1 MSLPSQPTTPAEWL
15 RYSQSEIVTSIPLRE
30 EHKTDENTIIERA
43 VYLDESKIES
53 PTDQLLYLYTDVFAF
68 TKPEVTISP
77 EAYAEIQI
85 IARVLTAGTPVS
97 LKVVP
102 NTGYHIY
109 IYASIIDQ
117 PISVSLSCNDSSEP
131 LLLKLG
137 PSTGNVGVRL
147 SAFPDHIFPEYQ
159 TAYVRAV
166 DVDLQ
171 ASLNTQLRVA
181 LALFWGN
188 TALAISLCSYVA
200 SVTSNPALSDYSKI
214 NAQAGALG
222 QQLAA
227 QAMTGPDMGYAPVLQ
242 VDQYLS
248 TVHDALDAVSAF
260 EEQYQRFQDN
270 EQDVE
275 NLKLAWS
282 SLLDHARTQL
292 SQDTILSAAA
302 WTKYQ
307 DACTV
312 VARCQEQ
319 LNIDNREVD
328 NAKSAFQ
335 KGLEAWA
342 ARTISVAAYE
352 TLSAILSTYTRSFPL
367 MLPTDKCILEFT
379 NAIGVLILGFQ
390 SSLGDAAKDIKG
402 AVDDVKKVEKGL
414 DQTGKTIPSTT
425 LESLGDC
432 MQALESLYPGTADLA
447 AAVKKL
453 ESDPSAVI
461 PSSAIVTGS
470 SDGDAD
476 ARAIITLAAWDKWA
490 LDVENQLAYAVGQ
503 SISGASAYR
512 LALRKQAV
520 DGKALA
526 QAQAEAVK
534 AGHEY
539 IQAAIEVIV
548 CNHDIDTLKHL
559 LDTYTEEK
567 EQYVQAEAKF
577 FDRVLDIRTSLVLQM
592 QKLVW
597 AYKYRALADSS
608 VVLDSQKS
616 IEEFKADLL
625 TLDSEIQAADER
637 YATDFQPF
645 EYKQPSS
652 ELPANYGDLMIQGL
666 QGESHSASF
675 TLAPTTD
682 ASDKNSFASIFNNG
696 SHFRLEGLEMFL
708 QGVVPRPEA
717 ISNGVAQ
724 VIIDILTSGV
734 YADIQNG
741 KIFHFTSL
749 ARQVRLTYEISDTG
763 AIGDTLVHAIFPTGE
778 HAEPTP
784 FTQWTIKLQN
794 PDELDLTKLSGVE
807 LHWNGNARFL
817 GKLSAPTSSTC

>member
-1 MSLPSQPTTPAEWL
+1 MSISSQPTTPAAWL
-15 RYSQSEIVTSIPLRE
+15 RYSQSEIVTSIPLSE

-53 PTDQLLYLYTDVFAF
+53 PADQLLYLYTDVFAF

-85 IARVLTAGTPVS
+85 IARVLTADAPVN

-117 PISVSLSCNDSSEP
+117 PISVSLSGNDSLEP
-131 LLLKLG
+131 LLLELG

-147 SAFPDHIFPEYQ
+147 SVFPDHIVPEYQ

-260 EEQYQRFQDN
+260 EEQYQRFQDD

-275 NLKLAWS
+275 NLRLAWR

-342 ARTISVAAYE
+342 ARTIFVAAYE
-352 TLSAILSTYTRSFPL
+352 TLSAIL
-367 MLPTDKCILEFT
+367 KFT
-379 NAIGVLILGFQ
+379 NAIGVLTLGFQ
-390 SSLGDAAKDIKG
+390 SSLGDAAKDIKS
-402 AVDDVKKVEKGL
+402 AVEDVKKVEKGL
-414 DQTGKTIPSTT
+414 DQTGKTISSTT

-447 AAVKKL
+447 AAIKKL
-453 ESDPSAVI
+453 ESDPNAVI

-476 ARAIITLAAWDKWA
+476 ARAIITLDAWDKWA
-490 LDVENQLAYAVGQ
+490 LDVEDQLAYAVGQ

-548 CNHDIDTLKHL
+548 CNQDIDTLKNL

-637 YATDFQPF
+637 YATDFQQF
-645 EYKQPSS
+645 EYKQSSS

-682 ASDKNSFASIFNNG
+682 ASEKNSFASIFNNG

-708 QGVVPRPEA
+708 QGVVPQPGA
-717 ISNGVAQ
+717 INNGVAQ
-724 VIIDILTSGV
+724 VVIDILTSGV

-749 ARQVRLTYEISDTG
+749 ARQVRLTYEISETG
-763 AIGDTLVHAIFPTGE
+763 AIGDTLVHAIFPTSE

-784 FTQWTIKLQN
+784 FTQWTIKIQN
-794 PDELDLTKLSGVE
+794 PDDLDLTKLSGVE

>member
-1 MSLPSQPTTPAEWL
+1 MSIPSQPTTPAEWL

-53 PTDQLLYLYTDVFAF
+53 PADQLLYLYTDVFAF

-85 IARVLTAGTPVS
+85 IARVLTADTPVN

-109 IYASIIDQ
+109 IYASVIDQ
-117 PISVSLSCNDSSEP
+117 PISVSLSSNDRLEP
-131 LLLKLG
+131 LLLELG

-147 SAFPDHIFPEYQ
+147 SVFPDCIDPEYQ

-188 TALAISLCSYVA
+188 TALAISICSYVA

-282 SLLDHARTQL
+282 SLLDHARSQL

-342 ARTISVAAYE
+342 ARTIFVAAYE
-352 TLSAILSTYTRSFPL
+352 TLSAIL
-367 MLPTDKCILEFT
+367 KFT
-379 NAIGVLILGFQ
+379 NAIGVLTLGFQ
-390 SSLGDAAKDIKG
+390 SSIGDAAKDIKS

-447 AAVKKL
+447 AAAKKL
-453 ESDPSAVI
+453 ESDPNAVM

-503 SISGASAYR
+503 SISGASAYQ

-548 CNHDIDTLKHL
+548 FNQDIDTLKNL

-616 IEEFKADLL
+616 IWEFKADLL

-724 VIIDILTSGV
+724 VVIDILTSGV

-749 ARQVRLTYEISDTG
+749 ARQVRLTYEISETG
-763 AIGDTLVHAIFPTGE
+763 AIGDTLVHAIFPTSE

-784 FTQWTIKLQN
+784 FTQWTIKIQN